1 MNSSLGATSTSPFRL
16 EALPIETLQKII
28 LDRGISISAH
38 ATKEQLVEKIIEIY
52 YNEVEGEVSD
62 QMASLGWK

>member
-1 MNSSLGATSTSPFRL
+1 L